1 MRITKICFDPAL
13 RLAHVDVWVRS
24 LPIITDRKVI
34 CVPSNRALAAIM
46 PTTPVAIAPCPE
58 TDLLWSPFVAATRDY
73 AMLLLDPTGRI
84 MSWNRGAELLKGY
97 QANEVLGR
105 HFSCFYPPEEIATG
119 EPERQLRDAIAV
131 GRVAVIG
138 ERMRNDGSRFLA
150 DVVITAIQG
159 PDGKLHGFGK
169 ITRDITERVAAET
182 LVKSSET
189 RLRSLMETVLD
200 TVVDG
205 LITIDRHGIIQ
216 SYNKA
221 CVSLFG
227 YSPGEVIGRNVHI
240 LMPEPYHSEH
250 DRYVAAYLETGV
262 PQIIGIGREVVGRRK
277 DGTTFPMELAV
288 GESAHGGN
296 HAFVGI
302 VRDVTER
309 REAEKQREQLRQAQK
324 MEAVGQLTG
333 GLAHDFNNLLAIII
347 GNLDLLREL
356 RATDTV
362 TDELARDALESAL
375 RGADL
380 TRRLLAFAR
389 RQPLQPERADINEL
403 IGAIVKL
410 LTRTLGEN
418 IAIEL
423 ALAPNIWPVRIDR
436 AQFEAVIANLAT
448 NARDAMPRGG
458 SLLID
463 TQNDRLDTAYAA
475 AHTEVT
481 PGDYVAVEVSDSGSG
496 MAPEI
501 LTRIFEPFF
510 TTKEQGRGT
519 GLGLSMVFGFMK
531 QIGGHITVYSEPGKG
546 TTFRLYLPRA
556 DDIAAEA
563 EERPPSAVVRG
574 GSETIL
580 VVEDNPGL
588 RRIVLRQLSEAGYH
602 VLEAADAEAAME
614 FINGPE
620 PIHLLLTDIV
630 MPGDMDGRDLA
641 RAAVARRP
649 LLRTLLTSGFPD
661 ARLAGEKPQA
671 RAIRLLSKPYRK
683 EELRQV
689 VREVLDEMPGSSA
702 PR

>member
-1 MRITKICFDPAL
+1 
-13 RLAHVDVWVRS
+13 
-24 LPIITDRKVI
+24 
-34 CVPSNRALAAIM
+34 
-46 PTTPVAIAPCPE
+46 
-58 TDLLWSPFVAATRDY
+58 
-73 AMLLLDPTGRI
+73 
-84 MSWNRGAELLKGY
+84 
-97 QANEVLGR
+97 
-105 HFSCFYPPEEIATG
+105 
-119 EPERQLRDAIAV
+119 
-131 GRVAVIG
+131 
-138 ERMRNDGSRFLA
+138 
-150 DVVITAIQG
+150 
-159 PDGKLHGFGK
+159 
-169 ITRDITERVAAET
+169 

-189 RLRSLMETVLD
+189 KLRSLMDTVLD

-205 LITIDRHGIIQ
+205 LITIDRHGVIQ

-227 YSPGEVIGRNVHI
+227 YAPDEVIGQNVRV
-240 LMPEPYHSEH
+240 LMPEPYHAEH

-277 DGTTFPMELAV
+277 DETTFPMELAV
-288 GESAHGGN
+288 GESAEGGN

-356 RATDTV
+356 RPADAV
-362 TDELARDALESAL
+362 TDELARDALDSAL

-423 ALAPNIWPVRIDR
+423 ALAPNLWPVRIDR

-463 TQNDRLDTAYAA
+463 MQNDRLDAAYAA
-475 AHTEVT
+475 SHTEVT
-481 PGDYVAVEVSDSGSG
+481 PGDYVAVQVSDSGCG
-496 MAPEI
+496 MPPEI
-501 LTRIFEPFF
+501 VTRIFEPFF
-510 TTKEQGRGT
+510 TTKEQGKGT

-531 QIGGHITVYSEPGKG
+531 QIGGHVTVYSEPRKG

-556 DDIAAEA
+556 DEVEAAT
-563 EERPPSAVVRG
+563 EERSQTRIVRG
-574 GSETIL
+574 GNETIL

-602 VLEAADAEAAME
+602 VLEAADAESAMA
-614 FINGPE
+614 FINGTE
-620 PIHLLLTDIV
+620 SIHLLLTDVV
-630 MPGDMDGRDLA
+630 MPGDMDGRELA
-641 RAAVARRP
+641 QAAVARRP
-649 LLRTLLTSGFPD
+649 QLRTLLTSGFPD
-661 ARLAGEKPQA
+661 ARLAGTALHA
-671 RAIRLLSKPYRK
+671 RGSRLLSKPYRK

-689 VREVLDEMPGSSA
+689 VREVLDEVPGTLPAS
-702 PR
+702 R